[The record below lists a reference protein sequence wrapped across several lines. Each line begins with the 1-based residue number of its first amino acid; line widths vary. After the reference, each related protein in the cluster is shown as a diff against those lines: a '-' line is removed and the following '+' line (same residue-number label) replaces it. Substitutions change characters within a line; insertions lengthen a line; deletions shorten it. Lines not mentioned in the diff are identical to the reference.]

1 MLLIRNSLSGTY
13 RLEVKKWISYPMQMK
28 PKKLQRAIEYQIK
41 YSLDAVK
48 GQRSFNE
55 RAINLEGENTN
66 SKYICIHHQSTQI

>member
-1 MLLIRNSLSGTY
+1 
-13 RLEVKKWISYPMQMK
+13 MQMK

-41 YSLDAVK
+41 HSLDAVK